1 MWFLV
6 IKGVS
11 AVPKVITKIKLVNF
25 KRFQGFSLELQPE
38 RNLLIGDNES
48 GKSTILQAID
58 LVLSGSR
65 SKVDTLGLESLMNID
80 AVGVFLAGTREYGEL
95 PQLQVELYLN
105 EQNNPDLNGSN
116 NSDGVMC
123 DGLVLRCAPMD
134 DYSAEIE
141 AVLKEKEASFPF
153 EYYSIKFVT
162 FSGEPYGGPRRYL
175 RHLLLDGAS
184 INNEYAT
191 REYVK
196 SVYRATA
203 EDGERHKHKN
213 EYRKHKRLFRDDVL
227 KDINAK
233 LDDYQFA
240 IVTNTK
246 SNLEADLTLTEGEIS
261 IDNKG
266 KGKQCFIKTEFAL
279 QKKKSSHPLDV
290 LLLEE
295 PENHLSHT
303 NMKRL
308 VTSIAHAE
316 DQQMI
321 VTTHN
326 SMISTRLDLRNAILL
341 NSSSADAGT
350 LADLSSGTSDF
361 FMKAPDNNVLEFVL
375 AGKVILVEGDA
386 EYILMEALFKLVTGN
401 ELDATDIHVISVGGT
416 SFKRYMELAK
426 LLGVRTAVIRD
437 NDGEYQANCVDR
449 YADYVANNIRVF
461 SETDDEITTF
471 EISIYRNNT
480 AMCDGLFSG
489 GRIKLAPQE
498 YMLKNKTTSAMR
510 LITEKAEEL
519 IVPDYIRDA
528 IQWIIE

>member
-1 MWFLV
+1 M
-6 IKGVS
+6 
-11 AVPKVITKIKLVNF
+11 
-25 KRFQGFSLELQPE
+25 
-38 RNLLIGDNES
+38 
-48 GKSTILQAID
+48 
-58 LVLSGSR
+58 
-65 SKVDTLGLESLMNID
+65 GLESLMNID
-80 AVGVFLAGTREYGEL
+80 AVNEFLAGTRDYGNL

-105 EQNNPDLNGSN
+105 EQNNSDLNGKN
-116 NSDGVMC
+116 NSDGVEC
-123 DGLVLRCAPMD
+123 DGLVLRCVPID
-134 DYSAEIE
+134 DYSPQIE
-141 AVLKEKEASFPF
+141 AVLKEAEASFPF

-162 FSGEPYGGPRRYL
+162 FSGEPYRGPRRYL
-175 RHLLLDGAS
+175 HHLLLDGAS

-203 EDGERHKHKN
+203 EDGEQHKHKN
-213 EYRKHKRLFRDDVL
+213 EYRNHKKSFRDNVL
-227 KDINAK
+227 KDINAR
-233 LDDYQFA
+233 LDNYKFS
-240 IVTNTK
+240 IITNTR
-246 SNLEADLTLTEGEIS
+246 SNLEADLTLTEDDIS

-266 KGKQCFIKTEFAL
+266 KRKQCFIKTEFAL

-350 LADLSSGTSDF
+350 LADLSSDTSDF

-375 AGKVILVEGDA
+375 SGRVILVEGDA

-416 SFKRYMELAK
+416 SFKRYMELAR
-426 LLGVRTAVIRD
+426 LLDVRTAVIRD
-437 NDGEYQANCVDR
+437 NDSNYQAKCVDN
-449 YADYVANNIRVF
+449 YEEYVTNNIRVF
-461 SETDDEITTF
+461 SENDDAITTF
-471 EISIYRNNT
+471 EISVYQNNK
-480 AMCDGLFSG
+480 AICDELFSG
-489 GRIKLAPQE
+489 GKIKLPPQD
-498 YMLKNKTTSAMR
+498 YMLNNKTTAAMR
-510 LITEKAEEL
+510 LLTEKADEL
-519 IVPDYIRDA
+519 TVPEYIKEA
-528 IQWIIE
+528 AQWIIA